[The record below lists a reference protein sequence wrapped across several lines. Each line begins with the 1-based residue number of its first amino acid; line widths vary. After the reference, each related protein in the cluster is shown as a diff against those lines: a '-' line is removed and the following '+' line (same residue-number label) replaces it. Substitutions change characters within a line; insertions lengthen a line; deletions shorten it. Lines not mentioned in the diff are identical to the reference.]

1 MTDQEELELLRLRKK
16 KAMAGGGGMP
26 SEPTVA
32 EPAPVPAPG
41 GFARTAGLAGR
52 SVLEGLGGLLPT
64 EGLKSAPFNLPM
76 QALQSAA
83 TKIGEKVGV
92 QVPAYMQAPSN
103 IGETAATKMGLPQPE
118 TFGEKLGVGAGSLAT
133 GIAAPMS
140 VPGVR
145 AAVGKAG
152 EAVRA
157 PIARGIETL
166 RGTKAAEAEAEA
178 LGATK
183 QALGGITKELGA
195 TQAAKVGE
203 AKSYEDVI
211 ARTQQ
216 DLDAATK
223 RFGRPTLDVQGNVL
237 RNAFTGSIDAA
248 KAARAKETEGLYS
261 AATEAAKKLEAS
273 GKRIDVSSATKDIE
287 ELIKKSGEIP
297 ALEGK
302 LNSLLNS
309 VKGGPKSTGPA
320 APIGTAAW
328 RYGKAAP
335 AEAPKGLTYEELATA
350 SRYIKDVAYSADIE
364 GYGSIVRNAAKD
376 LSKKLDSAIAK
387 SVPEHA
393 AASNKYRELSEPLE
407 SLGTRLGKALTS
419 TEGGLKGEAYSKI
432 AAQDLP
438 GRIFAKKDGVE
449 LMVDALAGGKGATPA
464 ARAAAQRQ
472 VDRMVE
478 DWVMESVR
486 GGKGAVGKAAAE
498 KIAAPQMQATLQ
510 AVPKVEQR
518 LASRFEREATKGKAV
533 EELGVAA
540 KGARGEAEMVSSKR
554 QAVMDDIKLAEDAAT
569 RGNDKLAYDLYVKA
583 INKSLPDSA
592 TRQAAIGL
600 VERAGTLREQTDK
613 ARALAKKFIT
623 GAALVGAG
631 YEAKGLMQ

>member
-1 MTDQEELELLRLRKK
+1 MASELEELELLRLRKK
-16 KAMAGGGGMP
+16 KAMAEGGGMP
-26 SEPTVA
+26 PEPTPSAV
-32 EPAPVPAPG
+32 PAPVTAPG
-41 GFARTAGLAGR
+41 GAGR
-52 SVLEGLGGLLPT
+52 GFGLGTRDVLTGLGSLVQSPF
-64 EGLKSAPFNLPM
+64 EAVGGFVKGAAELVGAPQAGAAM
-76 QALQSAA
+76 QRA
-83 TKIGEKVGV
+83 IV
-92 QVPAYMQAPSN
+92 PSN
-103 IGETAATKMGLPQPE
+103 VGEMAANVMGLPTPQTP
-118 TFGEKLGVGAGSLAT
+118 GEQFQSSVQRGVTELAVPFMNAPT
-133 GIAAPMS
+133 AQAAAK
-140 VPGVR
+140 VPQMIG
-145 AAVGKAG
+145 
-152 EAVRA
+152 
-157 PIARGIETL
+157 RGIETL
-166 RGTKAAEAEAEA
+166 RGTKAAEAEAKA
-178 LGATK
+178 LGAT
-183 QALGGITKELGA
+183 QEALGGISKELGA
-195 TQAAKVGE
+195 AQAAKVGE
-203 AKSYEDVI
+203 AKSFEDVI

-237 RNAFTGSIDAA
+237 RNAFTGAIDVA
-248 KAARAKETEGLYS
+248 KTARAKQTEGLYS
-261 AATEAAKKLEAS
+261 AATEAAKKLESS
-273 GKRIDVSSATKDIE
+273 GQRIDVSSATKDIE
-287 ELIKKSGEIP
+287 DLIKKSGEIP

-320 APIGTAAW
+320 APIGTGAW
-328 RYGKAAP
+328 RYGKPTP
-335 AEAPKGLTYEELATA
+335 AEGAKGLTYEELATA

-419 TEGGLKGEAYSKI
+419 TEGGLKGEAYNKI

-518 LASRFEREATKGKAV
+518 LAGRFEREAAKGKAV

-540 KGARGEAEMVSSKR
+540 KGARGEAEMIAGKR

-569 RGNDKLAYDLYVKA
+569 RGNDKLAYELYVKA

-613 ARALAKKFIT
+613 ARSLAKKFLT